1 MFSFSAFIKKRK
13 RLRRY
18 EAMNRSI
25 RKVNGNSLTQPAKV
39 DHIIT
44 GNHDLI
50 QHH

>member
-18 EAMNRSI
+18 EAMNRSMM
-25 RKVNGNSLTQPAKV
+25 KLNGNLLTHPPKV